1 MYYIYFKP
9 CLIPRDVNVAC
20 EFLRRR
26 YLKKDFSDAMG
37 SQLRSVTINQPKY
50 KPDYLETFQCR
61 PIPFDEMK

>member
-26 YLKKDFSDAMG
+26 YLKKDSSDAMG
-37 SQLRSVTINQPKY
+37 SQLGSVIIKQPKY
-50 KPDYLETFQCR
+50 KPNYWKTFQCR
-61 PIPFDEMK
+61 PVPFDKVK